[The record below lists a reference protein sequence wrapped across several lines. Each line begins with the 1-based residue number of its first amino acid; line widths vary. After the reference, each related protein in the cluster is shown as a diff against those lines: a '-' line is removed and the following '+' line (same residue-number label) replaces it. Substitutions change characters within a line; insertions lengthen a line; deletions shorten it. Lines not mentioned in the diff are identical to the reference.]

1 MTITRRKFLRQSSLA
16 VAAGITMPS
25 IISATSKNA
34 PASDRL
40 NVALIGC
47 KNMGWGDLTD
57 ILKQPN
63 VQCLALCDVD
73 KTVLESRAKDL
84 SKLQDAK
91 FELHNDYRKIIDN
104 KDVNIV
110 IIGTP
115 DHWHCLPF
123 VDACQAGKDVYVEKP
138 LANSIAECEVMVEA
152 AQKYN
157 RVVQVGQQ
165 QRSGR
170 LWKEMIAY
178 LDSGVLGR
186 ISRVNVWGNFSY
198 AAIKQ
203 HVADSQSP
211 EGVDFDFWL
220 GPAPLR
226 PFNSNRFHGLWRMFW
241 DYGGGLVTDWG
252 VHLID
257 MALWGMH
264 TSTVPDKVLASGG
277 NFAYPDGMQ
286 ETCDT
291 LSVSYQFANHIVT
304 WENNINDFGPYGK
317 NYGVSFTGTN
327 GVLVADR
334 EDWTIYPT
342 GSSGIEVKKVEDDG
356 KSHINH
362 AENFID
368 CVRKRDRQTAC
379 TVENAAL
386 CATYS
391 HIANIS
397 ARLGGQALSYD
408 RANKTFGNLEADRYL
423 KPAYRAPWTF
433 PKV

>member
-1 MTITRRKFLRQSSLA
+1 
-16 VAAGITMPS
+16 
-25 IISATSKNA
+25 
-34 PASDRL
+34 
-40 NVALIGC
+40 
-47 KNMGWGDLTD
+47 MGWNDLTD

-73 KTVLESRAKDL
+73 KNVLQSRAKDL
-84 SKLQDAK
+84 AQLQDAK
-91 FELHNDYRKIIDN
+91 FTLHNDYRRIIES
-104 KDVNIV
+104 KDIDAV

-123 VDACQAGKDVYVEKP
+123 VDACRAGKDVYVEKP
-138 LANSIAECEVMVEA
+138 LANTIVECETMVAA
-152 AQKYN
+152 AQRYGN
-157 RVVQVGQQ
+157 VVQVGQQ
-165 QRSGR
+165 QRSGK
-170 LWKEMIAY
+170 LWKEMIAF
-178 LDSGVLGR
+178 LDSGALGR

-198 AAIKQ
+198 AAIPQ
-203 HVADSQSP
+203 RVADSQPP

-226 PFNSNRFHGLWRMFW
+226 PFNANRFHGLWRMFW

-264 TSTVPDKVLASGG
+264 TTTLPDKTLASGG
-277 NFAYPDGMQ
+277 NFAVPEGMQ
-286 ETCDT
+286 ETFDT
-291 LSVSYQFANHIVT
+291 LSVAWQFKDHIVT
-304 WENNINDFGPYGK
+304 WENNINDHGPYGK
-317 NYGVSFTGTN
+317 NYGLSFTGAN
-327 GVLVADR
+327 GVLVANR

-342 GSSGIEVKKVEDDG
+342 GASGAEVITVKDDG
-356 KSHINH
+356 RSHLNH

-368 CVRKRDRQTAC
+368 CVRKRNRQTAC

-397 ARLGGQALSYD
+397 ARLGGQALVYD
-408 RANKTFGNLEADRYL
+408 RDNKTFHLPEADRLL
-423 KPAYRAPWTF
+423 KPPYRAPWKF
-433 PKV
+433 PEN